1 MCTNKDIIYI
11 DIFKYIWVDKERRKI
26 SPILIWEERKI
37 QGLISAW
44 KDDGADPPGNDVK
57 AYGKQE
63 GDW

>member
-1 MCTNKDIIYI
+1 MGRQ
-11 DIFKYIWVDKERRKI
+11 ERRKI

-44 KDDGADPPGNDVK
+44 KDDEADPPGNDVK